1 MDKRIFHGSI
11 TPSDVARAL
20 EAEFN
25 QGNTQTHL
33 LGESNNLTVQIAS
46 SQWSHSGGK
55 TALTVNLQKVEDGL
69 MVELGQ
75 QQWLGV
81 AASLGQTAIAT
92 LINPLNL
99 LGRLDDIAQ
108 DVSNLQM
115 NDKVWEV
122 IGRVAGEA
130 GASQQLSERL
140 SRITCEYC
148 GAANPVG
155 EATCLACGA
164 PLGKEQPKTCSKC
177 GFVLVHDEK
186 FCPNCGQPV

>member
-1 MDKRIFHGSI
+1 MDRRIYHGNISPNDI
-11 TPSDVARAL
+11 AQAL
-20 EAEFN
+20 QAEFN

-33 LGESNNLTVQIAS
+33 LGESNNLTIQIAS

-55 TALTVNLQKVEDGL
+55 TALTVNIQKVEDGI

-81 AASLGQTAIAT
+81 AASLGETAIAT

-108 DVSNLQM
+108 DVSNLQL
-115 NDKVWEV
+115 NEKVLQV
-122 IGRVAGEA
+122 IARVTGEA

-140 SRITCEYC
+140 SRITCDYC

-155 EATCLACGA
+155 EPTCLACGA

>member
-1 MDKRIFHGSI
+1 MDKRIFHGNISP
-11 TPSDVARAL
+11 TDVAHAL

-33 LGESNNLTVQIAS
+33 LGESNNLTIQIAS

-55 TALTVNLQKVEDGL
+55 TALTVNIQKVEDGI

-81 AASLGQTAIAT
+81 AASLGETAIAT

-108 DVSNLQM
+108 DVSNLQL
-115 NDKVWEV
+115 NEKVLQV
-122 IGRVAGEA
+122 IARVAGEA

-140 SRITCEYC
+140 SRITCDYC

-155 EATCLACGA
+155 EPTCLACGA

-177 GFVLVHDEK
+177 GFVLAHDEK

>member
-1 MDKRIFHGSI
+1 MDRRIFHGNIS
-11 TPSDVARAL
+11 PNEVAQAL
-20 EAEFN
+20 QAEFN

-33 LGESNNLTVQIAS
+33 LGESTNLTIQIAS

-55 TALTVNLQKVEDGL
+55 TALTVNIQKVEDGI

-81 AASLGQTAIAT
+81 AASLGETAIAT

-108 DVSNLQM
+108 DVSNLQL
-115 NDKVWEV
+115 NEKVLQV
-122 IGRVAGEA
+122 IARVAGEA

-140 SRITCEYC
+140 SRITCDYC

-155 EATCLACGA
+155 EPTCLACGA
-164 PLGKEQPKTCSKC
+164 PLGKEQPKTCGKC

>member
-1 MDKRIFHGSI
+1 MDRRIFHGNISP
-11 TPSDVARAL
+11 TDVAQAL
-20 EAEFN
+20 QAEFN

-33 LGESNNLTVQIAS
+33 LGESNNLTIQIAS

-55 TALTVNLQKVEDGL
+55 TALTVNIQKVEDGI

-81 AASLGQTAIAT
+81 AASLGETAIAT

-108 DVSNLQM
+108 DVSNLQL
-115 NDKVWEV
+115 NEKVLQV
-122 IGRVAGEA
+122 IARVAGEA

-140 SRITCEYC
+140 SRITCDYC

-155 EATCLACGA
+155 EPTCLACGA

>member
-1 MDKRIFHGSI
+1 
-11 TPSDVARAL
+11 
-20 EAEFN
+20 
-25 QGNTQTHL
+25 
-33 LGESNNLTVQIAS
+33 
-46 SQWSHSGGK
+46 
-55 TALTVNLQKVEDGL
+55 

-81 AASLGQTAIAT
+81 AASLGETAIAT

-108 DVSNLQM
+108 DVSNLQL
-115 NDKVWEV
+115 NEKVLQV
-122 IGRVAGEA
+122 IARVAGEA

-140 SRITCEYC
+140 SRITCDYC

-155 EATCLACGA
+155 EPTCLACGA

-177 GFVLVHDEK
+177 GFVLLHDEK

>member
-46 SQWSHSGGK
+46 SQRSHSGGK

-92 LINPLNL
+92 LINPINL

-122 IGRVAGEA
+122 ISRVAGEA